1 VNDDHARADARPGD
15 VNLRAHAQMEEYR
28 AIARRVAADHPAKVL
43 DWGSG
48 HGQMSDLLTRH
59 GLDVTSFEY
68 RPGATDGVEPME
80 RYPHLSVRVSAD
92 PRRLPYADGSF
103 DAVLS
108 CGVLEHVEDPD
119 ASLDELRRVLTPN
132 GSIYVYKLPNRTS
145 YLEWVARRAG
155 MYYHGAF
162 EHDRL
167 YDRRSAADLLRRH
180 GYRVLEVRR
189 ANMLPLTLTS
199 DLANR
204 LTRPLWA
211 LNRILSAV
219 PGLNRLA
226 TNVELV
232 ARVDPAPA
240 VATPAAHA

>member
-1 VNDDHARADARPGD
+1 
-15 VNLRAHAQMEEYR
+15 
-28 AIARRVAADHPAKVL
+28 
-43 DWGSG
+43 
-48 HGQMSDLLTRH
+48 MSDLLTRH

-68 RPGATDGVEPME
+68 RPDAGEEVEPME
-80 RYPHLSVRVSAD
+80 RYPHLSVRVSSD
-92 PRRLPYADGSF
+92 PRRLPYPDDSF

-119 ASLDELRRVLTPN
+119 ASLDELRRVLTSD
-132 GSIYVYKLPNRTS
+132 GAIYVYKLPNRTS
-145 YLEWVARRAG
+145 YLEWLAKRAG

-162 EHDRL
+162 AFDRL
-167 YDRRSAADLLRRH
+167 YDRRSAADLLTRH
-180 GYRVLEVRR
+180 GYRVLEVRL

-199 DLANR
+199 DLVNR

-211 LNRILSAV
+211 LNRLLSAV

-232 ARVDPAPA
+232 ARVDPAAVPA
-240 VATPAAHA
+240 GSPPRP

>member
-1 VNDDHARADARPGD
+1 VNEELARANARPGD
-15 VNLRAHAQMEEYR
+15 VNLRARAQMEEYR
-28 AIARRVAADHPAKVL
+28 AIARRVAADRPAKVL

-48 HGQMSDLLTRH
+48 HGQMSDLLARH

-68 RPGATDGVEPME
+68 RPDATDGVEPME

-92 PRRLPYADGSF
+92 PRRLPYPDGSF

-119 ASLDELRRVLTPN
+119 ASLDELRRVLAP
-132 GSIYVYKLPNRTS
+132 GGFIYVYKLPNRTS
-145 YLEWVARRAG
+145 YLEWLAKRAG

-180 GYRVLEVRR
+180 GYRVVEVRL
-189 ANMLPLTLTS
+189 ANMLPLTLTNQVVNG
-199 DLANR
+199 LA
-204 LTRPLWA
+204 RPLWV
-211 LNRILSAV
+211 LNRALSTL

-226 TNVELV
+226 TNVELIGQV
-232 ARVDPAPA
+232 GSAPIAA
-240 VATPAAHA
+240 VADRP

>member
-1 VNDDHARADARPGD
+1 MNEDFARAGARPGD
-15 VNLRAHAQMEEYR
+15 VNLRARAQMEEYR
-28 AIARRVAADHPAKVL
+28 AIARRVAADRPAKVL

-68 RPGATDGVEPME
+68 RPGATEGVERME

-92 PRRLPYADGSF
+92 PRRLPYPDGAF

-119 ASLDELRRVLTPN
+119 ASLDELRRVLTPG

-162 EHDRL
+162 EHDRV

-180 GYRVLEVRR
+180 GYQVFEVRV
-189 ANMLPLTLTS
+189 ANMLPLTLTGN
-199 DLANR
+199 LANCF
-204 LTRPLWA
+204 TGPLWA

-232 ARVDPAPA
+232 ARVGPASAPA
-240 VATPAAHA
+240 GSAPPP